1 MTDKIFKLWNEA
13 KPYLLPFFLL
23 PLLAVF
29 LIDYVVFLLWI
40 IQICII
46 SAISFMALGFLV
58 GVYVYIQTKSSEGEP
73 EFLKLR
79 IANVVPSIAWGYNMM
94 EWLMSETK

>member
-1 MTDKIFKLWNEA
+1 
-13 KPYLLPFFLL
+13 
-23 PLLAVF
+23 
-29 LIDYVVFLLWI
+29 
-40 IQICII
+40 
-46 SAISFMALGFLV
+46 MALGFLV